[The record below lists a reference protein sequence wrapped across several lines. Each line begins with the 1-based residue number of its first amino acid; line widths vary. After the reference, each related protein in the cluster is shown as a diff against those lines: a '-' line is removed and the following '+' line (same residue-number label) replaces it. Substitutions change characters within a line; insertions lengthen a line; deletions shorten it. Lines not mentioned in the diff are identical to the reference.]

1 MSIRTETADG
11 ILTLTFDRLD
21 RKNAITAAMYQTL
34 ADARVAA
41 ETDPVIRVIV
51 LAGHESVFTA
61 GNDLEDFMKNPPKDE
76 SAPVHQFLRAI
87 STASKPLIA
96 SVSGAAVGVGTTMLL
111 HCDLVYASETAKLS
125 MPFAQ
130 LGLCPEAASSL
141 LLPQL
146 AGYHRAADKLLF
158 GEPFDANEARELGL
172 VNRVLPAGELDAFV
186 RTQARKLTLLPP
198 ASLRATKRLMKE
210 GATPQIA
217 ERMSVEGK
225 QFGEML
231 RAPEAREAFTAF
243 FEKRRPD
250 FSKFN

>member
-1 MSIRTETADG
+1 
-11 ILTLTFDRLD
+11 
-21 RKNAITAAMYQTL
+21 YQTL
-34 ADARVAA
+34 ADALVAA
-41 ETDPVIRVIV
+41 ETDPAIRVIV

-198 ASLRATKRLMKE
+198 AS
-210 GATPQIA
+210 
-217 ERMSVEGK
+217 
-225 QFGEML
+225 
-231 RAPEAREAFTAF
+231 
-243 FEKRRPD
+243 
-250 FSKFN
+250 

>member
-11 ILTLTFDRLD
+11 VLTLTFDRLD

-34 ADARVAA
+34 ADALVAA
-41 ETDPVIRVIV
+41 ETDPAIRVIV

-76 SAPVHQFLRAI
+76 SAPVHQFLKAI
-87 STASKPLIA
+87 STATKPLIA

-158 GEPFDANEARELGL
+158 GEPFDAHEARELGL

-210 GATPQIA
+210 GATSQIA
-217 ERMSVEGK
+217 ERMSIEGN

>member
-11 ILTLTFDRLD
+11 VLTLTFDRLD

-34 ADARVAA
+34 ADALVAA
-41 ETDPVIRVIV
+41 ETDPAIRVIV

-76 SAPVHQFLRAI
+76 SAPVHQFLKAI
-87 STASKPLIA
+87 STATKPLIA

-111 HCDLVYASETAKLS
+111 HCDLVYASDTAKLS

-210 GATPQIA
+210 GAMPQIA

>member
-11 ILTLTFDRLD
+11 VLTLTFDRLD

-34 ADARVAA
+34 ADALVAA
-41 ETDPVIRVIV
+41 ETDPAIRVIV

-76 SAPVHQFLRAI
+76 SAPVHQFLKAI

-231 RAPEAREAFTAF
+231 RSPEAREAFTAF

>member
-11 ILTLTFDRLD
+11 VLTLTFDRLD

-34 ADARVAA
+34 ADALVAA
-41 ETDPVIRVIV
+41 ETDPAIRVIV

-87 STASKPLIA
+87 STATKPLIA

-111 HCDLVYASETAKLS
+111 HCDLVYASDTAKLS

-172 VNRVLPAGELDAFV
+172 VNRVLPAGELEAFV

>member
-1 MSIRTETADG
+1 MSIRTETAEG
-11 ILTLTFDRLD
+11 VLTLTFDRLD

-34 ADARVAA
+34 ADALVAA

>member
-11 ILTLTFDRLD
+11 VLTLTFDRLD

-34 ADARVAA
+34 ADALVAA
-41 ETDPVIRVIV
+41 ETDAAIRVIV

-61 GNDLEDFMKNPPKDE
+61 GNDLEDFMKHPPKDD

-87 STASKPLIA
+87 STATKPLIA

-172 VNRVLPAGELDAFV
+172 VNRVLPADELDAFV

-210 GATPQIA
+210 VATPQIA

>member
-1 MSIRTETADG
+1 MSIRTETAG
-11 ILTLTFDRLD
+11 GVLTLTFDRLD

-34 ADARVAA
+34 ADALVAA
-41 ETDPVIRVIV
+41 ETDPAIRVIV

-76 SAPVHQFLRAI
+76 SAPVHQFLKAI
-87 STASKPLIA
+87 STATKPLIA

>member
-11 ILTLTFDRLD
+11 VLTLTFDRLD

-34 ADARVAA
+34 ADALVAA
-41 ETDPVIRVIV
+41 ETDPAIRVIV

-76 SAPVHQFLRAI
+76 SAPVHQFLKAI
-87 STASKPLIA
+87 STATKPLIA

-158 GEPFDANEARELGL
+158 GEPFDAHEARELGL

-217 ERMSVEGK
+217 ERMSMEGK

>member
-11 ILTLTFDRLD
+11 VLTLTFDRLD

-34 ADARVAA
+34 ADALVAA
-41 ETDPVIRVIV
+41 ETDPAIRVIV

-76 SAPVHQFLRAI
+76 SAPVHQFLKAI
-87 STASKPLIA
+87 SRATKPLIA

-158 GEPFDANEARELGL
+158 GAC
-172 VNRVLPAGELDAFV
+172 
-186 RTQARKLTLLPP
+186 
-198 ASLRATKRLMKE
+198 
-210 GATPQIA
+210 
-217 ERMSVEGK
+217 
-225 QFGEML
+225 
-231 RAPEAREAFTAF
+231 
-243 FEKRRPD
+243 
-250 FSKFN
+250 

>member
-34 ADARVAA
+34 ADALVAA
-41 ETDPVIRVIV
+41 ETDPAIRVIV
-51 LAGHESVFTA
+51 LTGHESVFTA

-111 HCDLVYASETAKLS
+111 HCDLVYASDTAKLS

-158 GEPFDANEARELGL
+158 GEPFDANEAHELGL

-250 FSKFN
+250 FSKFH

>member
-11 ILTLTFDRLD
+11 VLTLTFDRLD

-34 ADARVAA
+34 ADALVAA
-41 ETDPVIRVIV
+41 ETDPAIRVIV

-76 SAPVHQFLRAI
+76 NAPVHQFLKAI
-87 STASKPLIA
+87 STATKPLIA

-141 LLPQL
+141 LMPARLGHVRAFEMFALGDAVSAQSAL
-146 AGYHRAADKLLF
+146 AWGLANRVVPLDKL
-158 GEPFDANEARELGL
+158 GDEAQAIAQRLARQPLG
-172 VNRVLPAGELDAFV
+172 A
-186 RTQARKLTLLPP
+186 LTE
-198 ASLRATKRLMKE
+198 TKRLMRD
-210 GATPQIA
+210 A
-217 ERMSVEGK
+217 ELLKQQMDVESASFARRL
-225 QFGEML
+225 QS
-231 RAPEAREAFTAF
+231 PEAHEAFRAF
-243 FEKRRPD
+243 VDRRPPN
-250 FSKFN
+250 FNAVAH

>member
-11 ILTLTFDRLD
+11 VLTLTFDRLD

-34 ADARVAA
+34 ADALVAA
-41 ETDPVIRVIV
+41 ETDPAIRVIV

-76 SAPVHQFLRAI
+76 SAPVHQFLKAI
-87 STASKPLIA
+87 STATKPLIA

-111 HCDLVYASETAKLS
+111 HCDLVYASDTAKLS

>member
-11 ILTLTFDRLD
+11 VLTLTFDRLD

-34 ADARVAA
+34 ADALVAA
-41 ETDPVIRVIV
+41 ETDPAIRVIV

-198 ASLRATKRLMKE
+198 ASLRATKRLVKE

>member
-11 ILTLTFDRLD
+11 VLTLTFDRLD

-34 ADARVAA
+34 ADALVAA
-41 ETDPVIRVIV
+41 ETDPAIRVIV

-76 SAPVHQFLRAI
+76 SAPVHQFLKAI
-87 STASKPLIA
+87 SRATKPLIA

-231 RAPEAREAFTAF
+231 RAPEAHEAFTAF